1 MNDLLIGV
9 RAIHFAST
17 AMVAGVIFFMIF
29 VGEPA
34 LRGVRGGSSARVAL
48 LRAWLR
54 RIAWTGLAATIISG
68 AGWLVLLAA
77 GISGRSLAEVVLE
90 GVVSTLLISTRFG
103 QVWLIRLGLATLL
116 AGLLVRF
123 RPEHGW
129 HSPWQGAIPVSLA
142 ACLLGSLGW
151 AGHAGATAGLSGD
164 VHVAADVMHLIAAGA
179 WIGGLLPL
187 ALLFV
192 LARQNADDTWA
203 AVACDATR
211 RFSVLGLAS
220 VGTLLVTGIANTLFL
235 AGRVPSLVGTD
246 YGRLLLLKIGLFIAM
261 VCIAAVNRLRLT
273 PLLVPQGERDRSRN
287 ALRRLQ
293 RNSLIELGLGLVI
306 IVIVGAL
313 GTIPPA
319 LHVQPRWPFPVRFND
334 QVFDAAELRTQV
346 IVSIVATAGGILLIL
361 GSMFLRRLRW
371 PMIGV
376 GILISAFFAR
386 SLNLVVVEAFPT
398 SFYAS
403 PTGYSARSIAQ
414 GKALFA
420 EHCSACHG
428 PEGFGAIPAS
438 EDQKMPP
445 DLTGDH
451 VYSHRDGDLFW
462 WITNGI
468 DDGMPGF
475 ADVLDEDAR
484 WNLID
489 FIRANADARRFRTL
503 DARQTSTGFRMP
515 DFSCEHAIARTRSTA
530 FSDRA
535 CKRCHQD
542 RRRARRVGRRRRAA
556 VRRPRSR
563 GRRGIFAVP
572 RRDCRRDRR
581 HRVSR
586 RCRRLAAVDV
596 VSGLR
601 SRLERACCFGEPH
614 RGGPANGRSTMVRE
628 PARPRALNERIRCD
642 EAWQRLSQLFA
653 VYPRRIPEPCPSLIS
668 PSVARSVGSR

>member
-515 DFSCEHAIARTRSTA
+515 DFSADCPDGSVLSIDQLRGRIVHLVFASTQSRERVRQLSAIEPASDVIRIVAALDASVADDVPLCVARDPEVVVA
-530 FSDRA
+530 FSLYRGGTVEEIDGTEFIV
-535 CKRCHQD
+535 D
-542 RRRARRVGRRRRAA
+542 AA
-556 VRRPRSR
+556 GLLRSMWYPGSGPGWSEPAALASRIEEVRRMVAPPWS
-563 GRRGIFAVP
+563 A
-572 RRDCRRDRR
+572 
-581 HRVSR
+581 S
-586 RCRRLAAVDV
+586 
-596 VSGLR
+596 
-601 SRLERACCFGEPH
+601 PH
-614 RGGPANGRSTMVRE
+614 VHGH
-628 PARPRALNERIRCD
+628 
-642 EAWQRLSQLFA
+642 
-653 VYPRRIPEPCPSLIS
+653 
-668 PSVARSVGSR
+668 

>member
-515 DFSCEHAIARTRSTA
+515 DFSADCPDGSVLSIDQLRGRIVHLVFASTQSRERVRQLSAIEPASDVIRIVAALDASVADDVPLCVARDPEVVVA
-530 FSDRA
+530 FSLYRGGTVEEIDGTEFLV
-535 CKRCHQD
+535 D
-542 RRRARRVGRRRRAA
+542 AA
-556 VRRPRSR
+556 GLLRSMWYPGSGPGWSEPAALASRIEEVRRMVAPPWS
-563 GRRGIFAVP
+563 A
-572 RRDCRRDRR
+572 
-581 HRVSR
+581 S
-586 RCRRLAAVDV
+586 
-596 VSGLR
+596 
-601 SRLERACCFGEPH
+601 PH
-614 RGGPANGRSTMVRE
+614 VHGH
-628 PARPRALNERIRCD
+628 
-642 EAWQRLSQLFA
+642 
-653 VYPRRIPEPCPSLIS
+653 
-668 PSVARSVGSR
+668 